1 MRKSIS
7 IAAISSLTL
16 LASLTALPT
25 RSQLPSSSPKP
36 TETPQTSTTPSPQTS
51 TAPSPPSAATGNV
64 LDRIQCSVADIGAGE
79 ILVRGNGYYAFN
91 GENGKYQPIGQG
103 YRFLSGPL
111 RGQSMVRYQQ
121 GIYPIATS
129 DEGKAN
135 YLINNDSSTK
145 ACGAGATTTERK
157 PAQR

>member
-1 MRKSIS
+1 MPKLIS
-7 IAAISSLTL
+7 IAAMSALTL

-25 RSQLPSSSPKP
+25 RSQLPGSSPKP
-36 TETPQTSTTPSPQTS
+36 SQTSEPSTTPSPQ
-51 TAPSPPSAATGNV
+51 PSAGVTGNV
-64 LDRIQCSVADIGAGE
+64 IDRIQCSVADIGAGE

-91 GENGKYQPIGQG
+91 GDNGKYQPIGQG

-111 RGQSMVRYQQ
+111 RGQSMVRYKQ

-129 DEGKAN
+129 DEAKAN
-135 YLINNDSSTK
+135 YLIANDSSTK
-145 ACGAGATTTERK
+145 ACGAAATTTERK